1 MGNEQKRK
9 FIFLANP
16 TVGHTSFL
24 ISLALKA
31 KENGSEVLFM
41 LPGVTN
47 TFIRNILNNP
57 SLNIDSK
64 LKNSSIPYKIIPI
77 SLSQAILG
85 LILPYKRGRKEVAF
99 ALNFFSA
106 GSLIGSPPIGSP
118 TAWINFSKFPVF
130 SLNFIDIT
138 LAR

>member
-1 MGNEQKRK
+1 MGTEKKRK

-47 TFIRNILNNP
+47 TFIRNILDNP

-85 LILPYKRGRKEVAF
+85 LILPYKRGRKEVEF

-106 GSLIGSPPIGSP
+106 GSKKYTDFI
-118 TAWINFSKFPVF
+118 INQCLKERPDAIIYDYTFF
-130 SLNFIDIT
+130 
-138 LAR
+138 